1 MQGKTYARVFRAHQN
16 AKSRFIVVGLQAE
29 MTAEAR
35 AEYKRLYP
43 RRKTFNGSKLPAEF
57 TAALKA
63 KYVSL
68 SRRLYAHKERQEKK
82 LAAILDH
89 MAAQADMTPSASMS
103 VLATTD
109 SSGWGS
115 QGLGANKYAE
125 ASLAWERDVLLQA
138 GFAAEIRQ
146 ESANYRLD
154 AYGFGYTWCTYALA
168 ANAADWQLDALKRQS
183 TAQVWLRAVEN
194 AGANPRVYNPFLPY
208 GMVSWDNR

>member
-68 SRRLYAHKERQEKK
+68 SRRLYAHKERQGEK

-89 MAAQADMTPSASMS
+89 MAAHADMTPFGVTS
-103 VLATTD
+103 VVATAD
-109 SSGWGS
+109 SSNWGS

-146 ESANYRLD
+146 EFGELSCRRLRL
-154 AYGFGYTWCTYALA
+154 WLHVVHLYARSQRRRLA
-168 ANAADWQLDALKRQS
+168 TRRPQASVNG
-183 TAQVWLRAVEN
+183 
-194 AGANPRVYNPFLPY
+194 AGMAPR
-208 GMVSWDNR
+208 S